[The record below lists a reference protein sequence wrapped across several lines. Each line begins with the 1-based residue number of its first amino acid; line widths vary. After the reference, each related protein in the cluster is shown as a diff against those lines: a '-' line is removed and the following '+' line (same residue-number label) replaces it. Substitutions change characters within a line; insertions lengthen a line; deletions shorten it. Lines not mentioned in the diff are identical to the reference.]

1 MALPKYIEKALKDR
15 TKYQQKSRIAGSI
28 IDEYATKIGLDENNP
43 DFYDACLYTDIR
55 IYCEYGCCEDTTRQ
69 ALLKA
74 LAERHKNGR

>member
-1 MALPKYIEKALKDR
+1 MTLPKYIEKALKDR
-15 TKYQQKSRIAGSI
+15 TKYQQKARAAGSI

-43 DFYDACLYTDIR
+43 DFYDACLLADIR
-55 IYCEYGCCEDTTRQ
+55 IYCEYGCAEDITRQ